1 MEDLLDIEDIQESK
15 TFHQL
20 GVFCLDGSGSM
31 SKLGEGNISLADQVN
46 LAVREFL
53 SYFKGSSLAE
63 NFSLAIIT
71 FDHQAK
77 IHTPITPLKEIDDF
91 ADYNPHNNDHG
102 GGTNI
107 GNALNMANG
116 LVKEHLNSPEAAN
129 LPHDAK
135 IIVMSDGLCQA
146 GQKSIDI
153 ADELK
158 KNEKL
163 TIFSTHFRI
172 RKEKD
177 DGTKDFLIK
186 IANSPNEYKTTY
198 SEDDLRK
205 FFIASMSA
213 KKKLDR
219 LD

>member
-1 MEDLLDIEDIQESK
+1 MEIDDIQESK

-20 GVFCLDGSGSM
+20 GIFCLDGSGSM
-31 SKLGEGNISLADQVN
+31 SKEGEGNLPLADQVN
-46 LAVREFL
+46 LAIREFL

-63 NFSLAIIT
+63 NFSLAFIT
-71 FDHQAK
+71 FDHTAK
-77 IHTPITPLKEIDDF
+77 IHTDVTPLKEVDDF
-91 ADYNPHNNDHG
+91 ADYNPQNNGHG

-107 GNALNMANG
+107 GNALTIAQE
-116 LVKEHLNSPEAAN
+116 LAEKHLNSNEANN
-129 LPHDAK
+129 LPHDVK

-146 GQKSIDI
+146 VEHSIKK
-153 ADELK
+153 AHELK
-158 KNEKL
+158 ENDKI
-163 TIFSTHFRI
+163 TIFSTHFKI

-186 IANSPNEYKTTY
+186 IANSVNEYKTTY

-213 KKKLDR
+213 KKKMDR
-219 LD
+219 MD

>member
-1 MEDLLDIEDIQESK
+1 MEDLMEIDDIQESK

-20 GVFCLDGSGSM
+20 GIFCLDGSGSM
-31 SKLGEGNISLADQVN
+31 SKEGEGNLPLADQVN

-63 NFSLAIIT
+63 NFSLAFIT

-77 IHTPITPLKEIDDF
+77 IHTDITPLKDIDDF
-91 ADYNPHNNDHG
+91 GDYNPQNNGHG

-107 GNALNMANG
+107 GNALKIAEE
-116 LVKEHLNSPEAAN
+116 LAEKHLSNPDAEN
-129 LPHDAK
+129 LPHDVK

-146 GQKSIDI
+146 AEQSIKK
-153 ADELK
+153 ANALK
-158 KNEKL
+158 ENEKI

-186 IANSPNEYKTTY
+186 IANSVNEYKTTY
-198 SEDDLRK
+198 SEEDLRK

-213 KKKLDR
+213 KKKIDR
-219 LD
+219 MD

>member
-1 MEDLLDIEDIQESK
+1 MDDLMEIDDIQESK

-31 SKLGEGNISLADQVN
+31 SKEGEGNISLADQVN

-53 SYFKGSSLAE
+53 SYFKGSSIAE
-63 NFSLAIIT
+63 NFSLAFIT
-71 FDHQAK
+71 FDHESK
-77 IHTPITPLKEIDDF
+77 VHTPVTPLKEVDDF
-91 ADYNPHNNDHG
+91 ADYNPHNNGHG

-107 GNALNMANG
+107 GNALNMAFDI
-116 LVKEHLNSPEAAN
+116 VQEHLNSPDAAN

-146 GQKSIDI
+146 AQKSIEI
-153 ADELK
+153 ARKIKQNDKVTL
-158 KNEKL
+158 
-163 TIFSTHFRI
+163 FSTHFRL
-172 RKEKD
+172 RKDKD
-177 DGTKDFLIK
+177 DGTRDFLIQ

-213 KKKLDR
+213 KKRLDR
-219 LD
+219 MS